1 MFYALVE
8 RLDAATVNDW
18 HDSKADNI
26 LVDILKNQYKG
37 LKEDLQNRIDGKEA
51 FGIFSSDRE
60 KDITEIKKYLKGF
73 EKVLKYNM
81 VEKEFK
87 EFKNGTDEV

>member
-1 MFYALVE
+1 MGFNIEIDY
-8 RLDAATVNDW
+8 DTV
-18 HDSKADNI
+18 DNI
-26 LVDILKNQYKG
+26 LVDILKNQYKS

-60 KDITEIKKYLKGF
+60 KDIAKIKKYLKGF

-87 EFKNGTDEV
+87 EFKNGTNEV

>member
-37 LKEDLQNRIDGKEA
+37 LKEDLQNRIDGEEA

-87 EFKNGTDEV
+87 EFKNGTNEV

>member
-1 MFYALVE
+1 MGFNIEIDY
-8 RLDAATVNDW
+8 DT
-18 HDSKADNI
+18 ADTI

-37 LKEDLQNRIDGKEA
+37 LKEDLKNRIDNKEV
-51 FGIFSSDRE
+51 FGIFSSDKE
-60 KDITEIKKYLKGF
+60 EDIAEIKKYLKGF

-87 EFKNGTDEV
+87 EFKNNTNEV

>member
-1 MFYALVE
+1 MGFNIEIDY
-8 RLDAATVNDW
+8 DTV
-18 HDSKADNI
+18 DNI
-26 LVDILKNQYKG
+26 FLDILKNQYKS

-60 KDITEIKKYLKGF
+60 KDIAKIKKYLKGF

-81 VEKEFK
+81 VKKEFK
-87 EFKNGTDEV
+87 EFKNGTNEV

>member
-1 MFYALVE
+1 MGFNIEIDY
-8 RLDAATVNDW
+8 DTV
-18 HDSKADNI
+18 DNI
-26 LVDILKNQYKG
+26 FLDILKNQYKS

-60 KDITEIKKYLKGF
+60 KDIAKIKKYLKGF
-73 EKVLKYNM
+73 ETVLKYNM

-87 EFKNGTDEV
+87 EFKNGTNEV

>member
-1 MFYALVE
+1 MGFNIEIDY
-8 RLDAATVNDW
+8 DTV
-18 HDSKADNI
+18 DNI
-26 LVDILKNQYKG
+26 LVDILKNQYKS
-37 LKEDLQNRIDGKEA
+37 LKEDLQNRIDDKEA

-60 KDITEIKKYLKGF
+60 KDIAKIKKYLKGF